1 MVFFVQ
7 KENIESGNDAKI
19 AKLSSAEVFGFFGVS
34 N

>member
-19 AKLSSAEVFGFFGVS
+19 AKLSSAEVFGLM
-34 N
+34 